1 MSSLKCGMNLSEKN
15 KSTLRDWTLR
25 GFLSLPTGIVLEI
38 LVGWLT
44 TPVFGDTAWHQAVFS
59 SDPNVVVVRLMFFH
73 LIGWFVILL
82 DWDNIVADGVVSD
95 TSDFVIETED
105 FVISGR
111 IRIE

>member
-1 MSSLKCGMNLSEKN
+1 MSSLTLGMNLSEKN
-15 KSTLRDWTLR
+15 KSVLRDWTLR
-25 GFLSLPTGIVLEI
+25 GFLAFPTGIVLEI
-38 LVGWLT
+38 LAVWLT
-44 TPVFGDTAWHQAVFS
+44 TPVFGGSAWHQAVFS
-59 SDPNVVVVRLMFFH
+59 SDPNVVVVRLMVYH

>member
-1 MSSLKCGMNLSEKN
+1 MSYLKCGMNLSEKN

-44 TPVFGDTAWHQAVFS
+44 TPVFWDTAWHRAVFS

>member
-1 MSSLKCGMNLSEKN
+1 MYPNPANELVSVKLNSPVSLIQIFSI
-15 KSTLRDWTLR
+15 
-25 GFLSLPTGIVLEI
+25 TGILTKQIRPENNAVSEI
-38 LVGWLT
+38 PISDLT
-44 TPVFGDTAWHQAVFS
+44 RGTYI
-59 SDPNVVVVRLMFFH
+59 VVVRLMFFH

-82 DWDNIVADGVVSD
+82 DWGNIVADGVVSD